1 MLDPSDLVL
10 HTPVAA
16 GSSLRAIEGVTIGIA
31 LADCR
36 RTLLQANAAFCD
48 YLGYALPELLGMNI
62 DELTHPDDRERT
74 AQVFQTLQAH
84 EDPVHAYE
92 KRYLHKS
99 GAVLWSLTTVNRLA
113 ADAPGDPP
121 LFVGFIQDITPQK
134 DIERKLR
141 STKGL
146 YQALVENLG
155 VGLSLIDRDHR
166 IQMVNST
173 LAQIFERTP
182 EDFVGR
188 SCFRE
193 FERRQAICPHCPG
206 VPAMES
212 GQPQTV
218 VTEGVL
224 ADGRHF
230 KVRIKA
236 FPVFDAEGGCSGFV
250 ELIED
255 LSNQL
260 QTELALQ
267 ASEGRFKALAE
278 AAPIGIF
285 EVDAAGQNTYSN
297 PAWVRMTGLSVE
309 ESLGYGWAA
318 AIPAEDRQR
327 VVASWKEAKHHT
339 EPWQR
344 EHCLL
349 HRNGELRWVQAAAV
363 PVRDNNGELQRYVGT
378 IVDLTE
384 QKQAMQQLAESEQRF
399 RSIFEKSGVGMCVIS
414 REGQILDANPA
425 FCSFVGYPLDEL
437 QTVKGE
443 FLTHP
448 DDRARTRQVLDSFT
462 STASGIVF
470 QQRCV
475 RKDGATV
482 WGEVTFVWV
491 SGGKDGRGF
500 GVSIVQD
507 ITRKMEA
514 QTRLEYLDHH
524 DELTGLPNQKLLK
537 DRLAHAIAKAKRAH
551 TKMGILLIGLDR
563 FSKIIGSFDHQTG
576 NLVLCQIADR
586 LRKVVRQADTLS
598 RLGGTEFVIL
608 LEDFQD
614 LKATRVVARNV
625 LRQIAEP
632 FKIHSHSFY
641 LTASLGISLCP
652 DDGEDAETLL
662 RTASVAMN
670 RAKQQ
675 GGNLFEYFI
684 PALNVRTRELLSME
698 ADLRNALQNGEFVLH
713 FQPQVELSTRRLI
726 GFEALIRWRHP
737 LRGLV
742 SPADFIPLAEDSGVI
757 VAIGEWVLRE
767 ACLRNMAW
775 QQAGLAPVR
784 MAVNISPRQ
793 FRRVDL
799 PGLVRRILDE
809 TGHPPEQLELEI
821 TESMVMEDVE
831 RAIEIMKAIA
841 DMGVH
846 LAIDDFGSG
855 YSSLH
860 YLKRFPVKRLKVDRS
875 FVKDVLT
882 DANDAAIASAVVALA
897 KTMNLEVVA
906 EGIETEEQFGFFLER
921 GCDFCQGYLFSK
933 PLEPAQAGA
942 FLLEQGQPLGRV

>member
-10 HTPVAA
+10 HIPVAA

-255 LSNQL
+255 LTTQL
-260 QTELALQ
+260 QTEMALQ

-309 ESLGYGWAA
+309 ESLGYGWVA
-318 AIPAEDRQR
+318 AIPAEDRRR
-327 VVASWKEAKHHT
+327 VVAGRRPST
-339 EPWQR
+339 E
-344 EHCLL
+344 
-349 HRNGELRWVQAAAV
+349 RNPGRGSTVCCTAMASCAGFRRPPFRCGTTTANCSAMSAPSSISPSRNRPCSSLPRASSGSAAFS
-363 PVRDNNGELQRYVGT
+363 
-378 IVDLTE
+378 
-384 QKQAMQQLAESEQRF
+384 K
-399 RSIFEKSGVGMCVIS
+399 
-414 REGQILDANPA
+414 NPA
-425 FCSFVGYPLDEL
+425 
-437 QTVKGE
+437 
-443 FLTHP
+443 
-448 DDRARTRQVLDSFT
+448 
-462 STASGIVF
+462 
-470 QQRCV
+470 
-475 RKDGATV
+475 
-482 WGEVTFVWV
+482 W
-491 SGGKDGRGF
+491 
-500 GVSIVQD
+500 
-507 ITRKMEA
+507 
-514 QTRLEYLDHH
+514 
-524 DELTGLPNQKLLK
+524 
-537 DRLAHAIAKAKRAH
+537 
-551 TKMGILLIGLDR
+551 
-563 FSKIIGSFDHQTG
+563 
-576 NLVLCQIADR
+576 
-586 LRKVVRQADTLS
+586 
-598 RLGGTEFVIL
+598 
-608 LEDFQD
+608 
-614 LKATRVVARNV
+614 
-625 LRQIAEP
+625 
-632 FKIHSHSFY
+632 
-641 LTASLGISLCP
+641 
-652 DDGEDAETLL
+652 
-662 RTASVAMN
+662 
-670 RAKQQ
+670 
-675 GGNLFEYFI
+675 
-684 PALNVRTRELLSME
+684 
-698 ADLRNALQNGEFVLH
+698 
-713 FQPQVELSTRRLI
+713 
-726 GFEALIRWRHP
+726 
-737 LRGLV
+737 
-742 SPADFIPLAEDSGVI
+742 
-757 VAIGEWVLRE
+757 
-767 ACLRNMAW
+767 ACA
-775 QQAGLAPVR
+775 
-784 MAVNISPRQ
+784 
-793 FRRVDL
+793 
-799 PGLVRRILDE
+799 
-809 TGHPPEQLELEI
+809 
-821 TESMVMEDVE
+821 
-831 RAIEIMKAIA
+831 
-841 DMGVH
+841 
-846 LAIDDFGSG
+846 
-855 YSSLH
+855 
-860 YLKRFPVKRLKVDRS
+860 
-875 FVKDVLT
+875 
-882 DANDAAIASAVVALA
+882 
-897 KTMNLEVVA
+897 
-906 EGIETEEQFGFFLER
+906 
-921 GCDFCQGYLFSK
+921 
-933 PLEPAQAGA
+933 
-942 FLLEQGQPLGRV
+942 